1 MGSRP
6 SRQDVMGPEGPEV
19 RPCCARPPP
28 RDAGA
33 IPARARLEFIYAVL
47 EMSALCR
54 LVCCWMG
61 PALDGLQVP
70 DVLGAYV

>member
-1 MGSRP
+1 MLWALRAP
-6 SRQDVMGPEGPEV
+6 RFAPVARGP
-19 RPCCARPPP
+19 RRAMQ
-28 RDAGA
+28 GA

-54 LVCCWMG
+54 LACCWMG